1 MIRDANASLLN
12 RPKLYA
18 AIAAVLLVAAAYR
31 FSRGET
37 ATAGFALAAAAGA
50 ACCAGEAWTGRRAF
64 LWAAG
69 ACVALTMA
77 FLWLEL
83 A

>member
-1 MIRDANASLLN
+1 MDQEADASLLN
-12 RPKLYA
+12 RPLLYA
-18 AIAAVLLVAAAYR
+18 AMATVLLVAAAYR
-31 FSRGET
+31 SARGET

-50 ACCAGEAWTGRRAF
+50 ACCAGEAWTGRRLF

-69 ACVALTMA
+69 TCVALAMA
-77 FLWLEL
+77 FLWRAL